1 MKRFASELPASIIGL
16 LLVAFGLFPLAAPA
30 TAGQGAAAPA
40 GIVGQVTDGT
50 GAVLPGV
57 TVTATSPALQVPSV
71 TAVTDEQGDYRL
83 TPLPIGTYTVVYE
96 LPGFQNLRREGVRL
110 TVGFVARVDQV
121 MNLGAV
127 SETITVSGASP
138 LVDTTSTATRTELTQ
153 EQLDVLPTTRDG
165 LKAFLGQVPGARSN
179 LEVGMSGLSDGVV
192 WRIYGQQDDQWHMI
206 EGVLGTTGGAHFDFN
221 SIDGTRVQTVG
232 SNAEMP
238 RRGMLVDSVIKSG
251 GNDFHGDAT
260 FYGTNSRFE
269 ADNVDDNLRRQ
280 GIRGTAKLHHQ
291 VDLSGG
297 IGGRLIRNKLWF
309 FGAGSI
315 KSYDREVLDAINED
329 GTPIVLTTDMFY
341 HVEKISYQM
350 TPANRLM
357 GFYHKAQDSQVRD
370 ASRFLPAESRIKA
383 YNPVDVGKVEWQG
396 VRGSSMVTSVQHGFF
411 DYAAIYDSPSPGRI
425 ATTDIA
431 TLYVTGAHVNDGKR
445 NYEFRHHTK
454 AVVSWYKSDL
464 FAGNHEFKGGVD
476 HLFSWRS
483 ERTLSRESG
492 DYQLQFDNGAPYRIA
507 TWNTPVTPRNDQRY
521 VGLYVQDAWTIARRL
536 TLNLGIRYGHD
547 NAYAPAQCREAGDF
561 AAAQCWEEVQMNV
574 WDSFAPRIHAA
585 YDLFGN
591 GRTVIKGGWGR
602 FDRLRG
608 DLRQDLMPTN
618 RNNAQT
624 TNWTWHDLNG
634 NRAYESGEVNLDPNG
649 PDFQGLSGSTD
660 AVPNPNEKQGKTDEF
675 SMTLERELVANW
687 ALRATGI
694 YSRNFNQ
701 TRLLEL
707 NRPPE
712 VYNIP
717 ITSPDPG
724 PDGRVGTSDDPG
736 TTLTYYDYPARL
748 RGRAFAGTMLI
759 NDPAADQD
767 FKTIEVAGIKRLSQ
781 GWQLFAAYSATKL
794 NLPFTC
800 NNSRGPNGEAA
811 RCAMNPNAEIF
822 ASNNTWEWSG
832 KLSGA
837 YTFPLAISA
846 SANYEVRSGT
856 PQARRVLLRGG
867 QAITSL
873 LVNAEPVG
881 SITLPNTHVVD
892 LRAAKRFGLGGSKT
906 MELRMDV
913 FNAFNANTTLQ
924 RVLQSG
930 PEYLKT
936 GVPFVG
942 GLQLSV
948 VQATLLPRI
957 AQFAAAFTF

>member
-1 MKRFASELPASIIGL
+1 MDCFARAKLPTSIVGL
-16 LLVAFGLFPLAAPA
+16 LLFAGGFSMAAPA
-30 TAGQGAAAPA
+30 SAGQGAAAPA
-40 GIVGQVTDGT
+40 GIIGQVTDGT

-57 TVTATSPALQVPSV
+57 TVTATSPALQVPQV
-71 TAVTDEQGDYRL
+71 IGVTDERGEFRL
-83 TPLPIGTYTVVYE
+83 SPLPIGVYTVTYE
-96 LPGFQNLRREGVRL
+96 LTGFQNLRREGVRL

-121 MNLGAV
+121 MSLGAV

-165 LKAFLGQVPGARSN
+165 LKAFLGQVPGARTN

-192 WRIYGQQDDQWHMI
+192 WRIYGQQDEQWHMI

-221 SIDGTRVQTVG
+221 SIDGTRVQSVG

-251 GNDFHGDAT
+251 GNEFHGDAT
-260 FYGTNSRFE
+260 FYGTNSTFE
-269 ADNVDDNLRRQ
+269 ANNVDDELRSQ

-291 VDLSGG
+291 IDLSGG
-297 IGGRLIRNKLWF
+297 IGGRIIRNKLWF
-309 FGAGSI
+309 FGAASL
-315 KSYDREVLDAINED
+315 KSYDREVLDAVDEAGN
-329 GTPIVLTTDMFY
+329 PIVLTTDMYY
-341 HVEKISYQM
+341 HVEKISYQV
-350 TPANRLM
+350 TPANRIL
-357 GFYHKAQDSQVRD
+357 GFYHKAQDTQVRD
-370 ASRFLPAESRIKA
+370 ASRFVPAESRIKA

-396 VRGSSMVTSVQHGFF
+396 VRGSSLVTSVQHGFF
-411 DYAAIYDSPSPGRI
+411 DYSAIYDSPNPGKI

-431 TLYVTGAHVNDGKR
+431 TLYITGDHVNDGKR

-464 FAGNHEFKGGVD
+464 LAGNHEFKGGFD

-483 ERTLSRESG
+483 ERTLSRLGEN
-492 DYQLQFDNGAPYRIA
+492 YQLQFNNGAPFQIA
-507 TWNTPVTPRNDQRY
+507 TYNTPVTPMNDARY
-521 VGLYVQDAWTIARRL
+521 LGLYLQDSWTIARRL
-536 TLNLGIRYGHD
+536 TLNLGVRYAHD

-561 AAAQCWEEVQMNV
+561 AVAQCWEEVQMNV
-574 WDSFAPRIHAA
+574 WDSIAPRLHAA

-602 FDRLRG
+602 FVRMRA
-608 DLRQDLMPTN
+608 DLREDLMLVN

-624 TNWTWHDLNG
+624 TNWTWRDRNG
-634 NRAYESGEVNLDPNG
+634 NRSYDDGEVNLNPNG

-660 AVPNPNEKQGKTDEF
+660 AVPNPDEKQGLTDEF
-675 SMTLERELVANW
+675 SASFERELMANW
-687 ALRATGI
+687 AVRATGI
-694 YSRNFNQ
+694 YSRNTNQ
-701 TRLLEL
+701 TRLIETQ
-707 NRPPE
+707 RPPG
-712 VYNIP
+712 VYTIP
-717 ITSPDPG
+717 ITNPDPG
-724 PDGRVGTSDDPG
+724 PDGLVGNGDDPG
-736 TTLTYYDYPARL
+736 TTVTYYDYPAAL
-748 RGRAFAGTMLI
+748 RGRQFAGTMLV
-759 NDPAADQD
+759 NDPSADQD
-767 FKTIEVAGIKRLSQ
+767 FKTIEVAGIRRLAQ

-794 NLPFTC
+794 NIPYSC
-800 NNSRGPNGEAA
+800 NNSRGPNGQAA

-822 ASNNTWEWSG
+822 ASNNTWEWTG

-837 YTFPLAISA
+837 YTFPLDISA
-846 SANYEVRSGT
+846 AANYEVRSGT
-856 PQARRVLLRGG
+856 PQARQVLFTGG
-867 QAITSL
+867 QAIRSIVL
-873 LVNAEPVG
+873 NVEPVG
-881 SITLPNTHVVD
+881 SIKLPNTHVVD
-892 LRAAKRFGLGGSKT
+892 LRVGKRLGLSGGRSL
-906 MELRMDV
+906 ELRMDV
-913 FNAFNANTTLQ
+913 FNAFNANTALQ
-924 RVLQSG
+924 RVLRSG